1 MKNNA
6 IDYLIELAE
15 NDKCNVWVSYVIKY
29 FIENQGV
36 IDDNVKNDLADYLL
50 QRKEIPELKSPSS
63 KFNLN
68 NEKIILK
75 KLNHHSGVNALS
87 DEQKISFSSQI
98 NIIYG
103 LNGTGKSS
111 YFRVLNNMTGHAKSK
126 NILHNVYS
134 DSPKNINV
142 DIEYLLDNSLKSS
155 TWSNTS
161 NISDLRSIRVFDTE
175 YTNKYLKKRNSDEL
189 LIKPYALSYFSEIS
203 DLIIEIKEL
212 AKEKIKFD
220 GESLPNIDLDKVTES
235 FREFL
240 NKDSF
245 EKEDIVKMKKFEI
258 FSSKEKK
265 QLDNTKKSIE
275 DLSKS
280 NSEDAIKIN
289 EIKLDKLEK
298 IKSEFDRIIALLKL
312 EEKNTDILVEKR
324 STLTHEH
331 SIAMK
336 QFEVFSKIPGTDSE
350 TWTNFIKSG
359 ISYCEEFELGDE
371 CPYCHRSYDEI
382 SLEITKS
389 YSKFIK
395 DTTQVQLDKNTEDIK
410 EKILALK
417 NISEVNLNCE
427 MIELFLEDN
436 SELIT
441 LNEQIIKN
449 KELLL
454 CKLRGQEPINAPKIQ
469 DELLNN
475 LSKEIDNIKQL
486 QMELKSKQ
494 SQRIKSLEEYN
505 QQLIILEEKAVLS
518 SQFTQLN
525 KFVAQKNSLF
535 REGQLIS
542 EITTSK
548 LSLLSKKAHNDLL
561 TDNLLKIFKQNLQ
574 KLGLGNLFVKLQASN
589 NKGKQQTELVLG
601 NNKNIEDILSEGE
614 QKATALAL
622 FISEISLSNNQST
635 IIFDDPVN
643 SLDHRIMNN
652 FSELLMS
659 LNNQIIIF
667 THNKMFLDCFEI
679 SSGGHICKNVNG
691 GCNKL
696 KGKHI
701 FLYETLSEGKD
712 KKGII
717 KTKQT
722 ENLNNYI
729 SDIENLLSENP
740 LSDNSKQLVCSKLR
754 RAVEFAIDEIILN
767 RQVPTKYSNKNS
779 RIQWDELKNID
790 NDPKKIERL
799 HNIHGRC
806 SGGELHNGTESE
818 ENPVDKDELKSM
830 LQEIKNIQTNHGKYL

>member
-15 NDKCNVWVSYVIKY
+15 NDKCNAWISYVIKY

-36 IDDNVKNDLADYLL
+36 IDDNAKNDLADYLL
-50 QRKEIPELKSPSS
+50 QRKEMPKLKSPSS
-63 KFNLN
+63 KFNSN

-134 DSPKNINV
+134 NSPKNINV
-142 DIEYLLDNSLKSS
+142 DVEYLLDNTPKSS
-155 TWSNTS
+155 SWSNTS

-175 YTNKYLKKRNSDEL
+175 YTNNYLQKRNSDEL

-220 GESLPNIDLDKVTES
+220 GESFPNIDLEKVTEP

-245 EKEDIVKMKKFEI
+245 EKEDIVKIKSFEN
-258 FSSKEKK
+258 FSSKEKN
-265 QLDNTKKSIE
+265 QLEKAKKSIE
-275 DLSKS
+275 DLNKS
-280 NSEDAIKIN
+280 NSADAIKIN
-289 EIKLDKLEK
+289 EIKLEKLKKIKLEFKK
-298 IKSEFDRIIALLKL
+298 IITLL
-312 EEKNTDILVEKR
+312 EEEQKNVDNLVKSRFE
-324 STLTHEH
+324 LTKKNRV
-331 SIAMK
+331 AK
-336 QFEVFSKIPGTDSE
+336 QQFEVFNNIPGTDSD

-359 ISYCEEFELGDE
+359 ISYCEEFELEDK
-371 CPYCHRSYDEI
+371 CPYCHRLYDET
-382 SLEITKS
+382 SLEITKA

-395 DTTQVQLDKNTEDIK
+395 DTTQIQLDKNTADIK
-410 EKILALK
+410 EKILVLQ
-417 NISEVNLNCE
+417 NISSVDLNSQ
-427 MIELFLEDN
+427 ELQLSPEKKT
-436 SELIT
+436 ELKI
-441 LNEQIIKN
+441 LNDQIIKN

-454 CKLRGQEPINAPKIQ
+454 GKLRDQKPIEAPKIQ
-469 DELLNN
+469 DKLLNN
-475 LSKEIDNIKQL
+475 LSKEIENINQL
-486 QMELKSKQ
+486 QVELNSKH
-494 SQRIKSLEEYN
+494 SQRIESLKKYN
-505 QQLIILEEKAVLS
+505 QQLIALEEKAVLS
-518 SQFTQLN
+518 SQFTQLSE
-525 KFVAQKNSLF
+525 FVDLKNRLF
-535 REGQLIS
+535 REGQFIS

-548 LSLLSKKAHNDLL
+548 LSFLSKKAHNDLL
-561 TDNLLKIFKQNLQ
+561 TDNLFKTFKQNLK
-574 KLGLGNLFVKLQASN
+574 KLGLGNISIQIQASN
-589 NKGKQQTELVLG
+589 NKGNQQTELVLE

-622 FISEISLSNNQST
+622 FISEISLSHNQST

-652 FSELLMS
+652 FSELLIS

-691 GCNKL
+691 GCSKS

-701 FLYETLSEGKD
+701 FLYETVSDGKD

-717 KTKQT
+717 KFKHT
-722 ENLNNYI
+722 ENLNTYI
-729 SDIENLLSENP
+729 SDIEKLLSENP

-754 RAVEFAIDEIILN
+754 KAVEFAIDEIILN

-779 RIQWDELKNID
+779 RIQWDELKKID
-790 NDPKKIERL
+790 NNPITIEKL
-799 HNIHGRC
+799 HDIHGRC
-806 SGGELHNGTESE
+806 SGGALHNGTENE
-818 ENPVDKDELKSM
+818 ENPVDKDELVDM
-830 LQEIKNIQTNHGKYL
+830 LQVIKTIQTSH